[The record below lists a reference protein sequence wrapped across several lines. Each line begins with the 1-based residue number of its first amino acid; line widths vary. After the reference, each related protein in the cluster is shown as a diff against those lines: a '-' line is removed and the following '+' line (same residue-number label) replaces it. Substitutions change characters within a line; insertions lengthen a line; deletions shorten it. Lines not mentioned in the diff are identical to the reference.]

1 MYSHAVPTNRV
12 SVTGNIGKQSAIWHR
27 GKALKRLS
35 AQGCRP
41 LRLLGDVTPILLF
54 LSFADERMK
63 ATNQDYSSHACEA
76 EGIVW

>member
-1 MYSHAVPTNRV
+1 MYSRAVPAKRDF
-12 SVTGNIGKQSAIWHR
+12 SIGNIGHQAAIAI
-27 GKALKRLS
+27 GEKALKRLS
-35 AQGCRP
+35 GQGCRP

-63 ATNQDYSSHACEA
+63 AINQDCSSHAGEA